1 MKKNLVVGMLI
12 FVSLLSLTF
21 GYYEKDR
28 ADKLEENLS
37 KELLMKEAITKHS
50 EDVMQQMM
58 QKVEAKAQRDTVA
71 KSK

>member
-28 ADKLEENLS
+28 ADKLEETLS
-37 KELLMKEAITKHS
+37 KERLMKEAITKHS
-50 EDVMQQMM
+50 EDVMQQMQ
-58 QKVEAKAQRDTVA
+58 QKVEAKKQTDTVA